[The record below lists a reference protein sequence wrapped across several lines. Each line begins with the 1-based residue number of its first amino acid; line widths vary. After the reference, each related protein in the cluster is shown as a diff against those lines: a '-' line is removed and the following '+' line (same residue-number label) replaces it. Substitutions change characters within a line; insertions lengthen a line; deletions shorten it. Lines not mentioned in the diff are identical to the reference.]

1 VSELEAWL
9 QQLGLARL
17 ARLFRENEIDFE
29 TLPYLTDDMLA
40 QMGLPIGPRA
50 KLLAAISQLAPSTPS
65 DPGYGLRERVKSE
78 PSPARRAA
86 ERRQLTVMFCDLVD
100 STRLAGRLDPEDFQA
115 VMEAYQGAC
124 GATIERYDGHISQYR
139 GDGIEVYFGWP
150 VAQEDAAERAVRA
163 GLDVIEAV
171 TALSRTEPLLVRV
184 GINTGLVVVGESG
197 FGDPSIPSGAV
208 GETLHVAARLQS
220 LAVPN
225 SVVIGETTSRLVF
238 RHFVLEDLGAQNLK
252 GLVEPI
258 HAFRV
263 LRPRQEPTRFQA
275 AHAKMLTPL
284 VGRHAELAFLQQCWR
299 DAKEGDG
306 QTVFISGIP
315 GIGKSRIVHELKAR
329 IESDSHFC
337 LTIQCSPHCMQTAL
351 FPVIQLV
358 QRLSG
363 LTNEEPD
370 GAKLDKIK
378 KLLSLAT
385 SQADEALPFVAEMMS
400 IPIASRYQR
409 PALTAKQMKVQ
420 ILSALVELL
429 RGLSTKR
436 PIYCL
441 FEDIQWIDPS
451 TQELLDL
458 MVSQIDK
465 SRILLVATHRPEYQ
479 PQSHGNVRGLTVN
492 RLKRRDAV
500 EMTRLALGDRTISTG
515 AVARIIDESDSI
527 PLFVEELALGAVDS
541 ESASSRRRT
550 DSGASWSVP
559 ESLRDSLAARLDR
572 VPAARNVA
580 QAAAVIG
587 REFSHDMLLRIT
599 SVDEAELDSAIEHL
613 KQNEI
618 IRVIE
623 SRPSTRYAFKHALVR
638 DVAYE
643 SLLKSSRREIHAKIA
658 TVVEKENPEIVSGRP
673 ELLAYHYSL
682 AGDAEMAVRYWM
694 LGGHRA
700 RARSANL
707 EASAQYQKA
716 LELLA
721 SLPETPERRATE
733 LDIQLSLGGCFIALH
748 GYSSEDTRRAFESA
762 CRLSDELGDR
772 RKELQAI
779 FGLWGHFW
787 MRAQHDR
794 AIGLGEMLLAKA
806 DQLRDLMALIV
817 GWRCLGSTLFTLGDF
832 VRARDHLDR
841 AVALGQQSITEE
853 SSLTYAVDPRIAA
866 QLLLAWDLWILGYPE
881 QALRNVLQA
890 HSQVTQR
897 DDAYTAAFACYV
909 TSAVQLLRG
918 EAQASLASAEQ
929 SLALSREH
937 HINLYALYSRFGRG
951 CALAKLGQL
960 EQAMVEIGG
969 GIEEAR
975 RINLGYMRGFMLGW
989 LATIQAESG
998 EPEMALSTLDE
1009 ALAQTSDVTGRA
1021 WEAELFRLRGDVLLA
1036 ARPDAAGE
1044 AEQDYISAIM
1054 VARKQSARSLE
1065 LRAATSLARLLRTQG
1080 KNDEA
1085 RGELAPVFDWFTEG
1099 FDTVDLKRAKA
1110 LLEALAMP
1118 LL

>member
-1 VSELEAWL
+1 VSDLKTWL
-9 QQLGLARL
+9 QQLGLSKFAKT
-17 ARLFRENEIDFE
+17 FQENEIDFE
-29 TLPYLTDDMLA
+29 TLPYLTDQMLA

-50 KLLAAISQLAPSTPS
+50 RLLAAISELASSAPPHGGDS
-65 DPGYGLRERVKSE
+65 LREQARNE
-78 PSPARRAA
+78 AAPARRQA

-124 GATIERYDGHISQYR
+124 GATIRRYDGHISQYR
-139 GDGIEVYFGWP
+139 GDGVEVYFGWP

-163 GLDVIEAV
+163 GLEVIEAV
-171 TALSRTEPLLVRV
+171 SALSSTEPLSVRV
-184 GINTGLVVVGESG
+184 GINTGIVVVGESG

-220 LAVPN
+220 LAAPN
-225 SVVIGETTSRLVF
+225 SVVIGEATSRLVF
-238 RHFVLEDLGAQNLK
+238 RHFALEDLGPQNLK
-252 GLVEPI
+252 GLAELI
-258 HAFRV
+258 RAFRV
-263 LRPRQEPTRFQA
+263 AGARQEPTRFQA
-275 AHAKMLTPL
+275 AHAKVLTPL
-284 VGRHAELAFLQQCWR
+284 IGRHAELAFLQQCWH
-299 DAKEGDG
+299 DAKEGEG

-315 GIGKSRIVHELKAR
+315 GIGKSRLVHELKAR
-329 IESDSHFC
+329 LRHESHLC
-337 LTIQCSPHCMQTAL
+337 LSIQCSQHCMQTAL
-351 FPVIQLV
+351 FPVIQLI

-370 GAKLDKIK
+370 EAKLDKIRR
-378 KLLSLAT
+378 LLSSAT
-385 SQADEALPFVAEMMS
+385 DENALPFVAEMMS

-409 PALTAKQMKVQ
+409 PALSAKQMKVQ
-420 ILSALVELL
+420 TLWVLVELL
-429 RGLSTKR
+429 RSLSAKR

-441 FEDIQWIDPS
+441 LEDIQWIDPS

-458 MVSQIDK
+458 LVGQIDK
-465 SRILLVATHRPEYQ
+465 LRILVVATHRPEYQ
-479 PQSHGNVRGLTVN
+479 PQSYGNVRGLTVN
-492 RLKRRDAV
+492 RLKRRDAI
-500 EMTRLALGDRTISTG
+500 EMTRFALGERAIPVEAID
-515 AVARIIDESDSI
+515 RIIDESDSI
-527 PLFVEELALGAVDS
+527 PLFVEELALGAVGSDGGR
-541 ESASSRRRT
+541 SRPRT
-550 DSGASWSVP
+550 EAGSSWSVP
-559 ESLRDSLAARLDR
+559 ESLRDSLTARLDR
-572 VPAARNVA
+572 VPKARNVA
-580 QAAAVIG
+580 QAAAAIG

-599 SVDEAELDSAIEHL
+599 SVGEAELDIAIEHL

-623 SRPSTRYAFKHALVR
+623 NRPVTRYVFKHALVR

-643 SLLKSSRREIHAKIA
+643 SLLKSSRRQIHAKIA
-658 TVVEKENPEIVSGRP
+658 SVIEQDNPEIVTGRP
-673 ELLAYHYSL
+673 ELLAYHYGL
-682 AGDAEMAVRYWM
+682 AGDTELAVRHWM

-707 EASAQYQKA
+707 EAAAQYQSA
-716 LELLA
+716 LELLG

-733 LDIQLSLGGCFIALH
+733 LEIQLSLGGCFIASH
-748 GYSSEDTRRAFESA
+748 GYSAADTRKAFDAA
-762 CRLSDELGDR
+762 CRLSAELGER

-794 AIGLGEMLLAKA
+794 AIELGEMLLAKA

-841 AVALGQQSITEE
+841 AVALGQQSISKEP
-853 SSLTYAVDPRIAA
+853 SLTYTVDPRIAA

-881 QALRNVLQA
+881 QALRNVLLA
-890 HSQVTQR
+890 HARARER
-897 DDAYTAAFACYV
+897 DEAYTTAFACYV

-918 EAQASLASAEQ
+918 EAQASLESAEQ

-960 EQAMVEIGG
+960 EPALAEIRE

-989 LATIQAESG
+989 LATIEAHIGQ
-998 EPEMALSTLDE
+998 PETALSTLDE
-1009 ALAQTSDVTGRA
+1009 ALEHTNDVTGRA
-1021 WEAELFRLRGDVLLA
+1021 WEAELLRLRGDILLA
-1036 ARPDAAGE
+1036 ARPQAAAE
-1044 AEQDYISAIM
+1044 AERDYAGALA
-1054 VARKQSARSLE
+1054 VARKQSARALE
-1065 LRAATSLARLLRTQG
+1065 LRAATSLARLLRAQG
-1080 KNDEA
+1080 RNDEA
-1085 RGELAPVFDWFTEG
+1085 RAQLAPVVGWFTEG
-1099 FDTVDLKRAKA
+1099 LDTADLKEAKVV
-1110 LLEALAMP
+1110 LDGLASP
-1118 LL
+1118 VR